1 MRYGGLYPGV
11 WCISPYRNVLSR
23 SRSGK
28 SHDQGFVHFFVV
40 GVANE
45 DIKGNESGN
54 VFLGGNF
61 VYSTKSQNK
70 FRGRAKHCLQN
81 LTLVAWRMRWILEYL
96 DIIWLP

>member
-1 MRYGGLYPGV
+1 MEDCTLEFGA
-11 WCISPYRNVLSR
+11 YRRIGMCFHGHVLA
-23 SRSGK
+23 K
-28 SHDQGFVHFFVV
+28 VMIKFLFIVLVV
-40 GVANE
+40 GVENE